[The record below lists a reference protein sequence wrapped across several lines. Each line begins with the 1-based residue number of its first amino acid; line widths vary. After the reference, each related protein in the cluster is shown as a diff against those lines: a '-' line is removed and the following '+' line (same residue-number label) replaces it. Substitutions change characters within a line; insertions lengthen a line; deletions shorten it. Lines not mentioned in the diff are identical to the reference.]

1 MSFKQIFKD
10 TNDYNEKSIIGF
22 LSFAVMTLTAII
34 DIITGI
40 LGYQLTINEF
50 VYNSFVIT
58 TLGSFGVSGF
68 EKFFLRKNT
77 QSTQTN
83 TEEQAP

>member
-1 MSFKQIFKD
+1 MSFKEIFKD

-22 LSFAVMTLTAII
+22 LSFAVMTITAVT

-68 EKFFLRKNT
+68 EKFFLRKNNT
-77 QSTQTN
+77 HQTN
-83 TEEQAP
+83 TEEQIT